1 MKKKILAYWMATGFV
16 AVIMT
21 ASGILAISHTP
32 TFMKALA
39 HLGYPP
45 YFSNVLG
52 ISKLM
57 GVGVL
62 LSPRL
67 KTLKEWAYAGF
78 GITVLSA
85 SYSHYSSGD
94 GWLALEPLVTLA
106 ALVIS
111 YQTRPTAPQAV
122 SDPQQK

>member
-1 MKKKILAYWMATGFV
+1 MNKKILAYWIATGFV

-39 HLGYPP
+39 HLGYPA

-52 ISKLM
+52 LSKLI

-85 SYSHYSSGD
+85 CYSHYSSGD
-94 GWLALEPLVTLA
+94 GWLALEPLVTFA

-111 YQTRPTAPQAV
+111 YQTRPTI
-122 SDPQQK
+122 SRL

>member
-1 MKKKILAYWMATGFV
+1 MQKKVLAYWMATGFV

-21 ASGILAISHTP
+21 ASGTLAISHTP

-52 ISKLM
+52 LSKLI

-85 SYSHYSSGD
+85 CYSHYSSGD
-94 GWLALEPLVTLA
+94 GWMALEPLVTFA
-106 ALVIS
+106 ALVVS
-111 YQTRPTAPQAV
+111 YQTRPTPAGCD
-122 SDPQQK
+122 DPQQG